1 MKDNRMSNLK
11 YGIILVI
18 LASLIA
24 GCEPEQDEPLPT
36 MVDLDATNAVVAANA
51 TETAIAPTATS
62 LRPTLPATFT
72 PTPDLLPPETPLP
85 TVDPNV
91 SPTPEGYN
99 EDGTIYYN
107 YNGDSIARVLPDGSL
122 NEIILTFGVDQ
133 LITDI
138 TASPNG
144 ELIAFV
150 GPAGGSAR
158 EVWVTNRDGS
168 YLQQVSCLG
177 YNEVR
182 SPSFAPDSNR
192 IAFFA
197 APLATTNMALYVADF
212 IGSNDCPT
220 GNNQQLLFP
229 MSTTLTGDIAWN
241 STQDL
246 VYYNA
251 AGTYVYDF
259 GSQASYIISRGAGFG
274 SDFSAVYDYDSDQFV
289 YLRFVRNLTT
299 GETGGDVVLIED
311 ANTFRAEY
319 EFEPLEVYAIDVE
332 FGEDNESIIYA
343 TSDEIIVYEYPTT
356 TRFTIADGLSDPLF
370 TFAPN
375 KEDFVYTDIDQ
386 DTGVVQLYRANRID
400 RRDTEQITF
409 NPEGSILDVL
419 WLEG

>member
-11 YGIILVI
+11 YGILLVI
-18 LASLIA
+18 LATLIA
-24 GCEPEQDEPLPT
+24 GCETEQDAPLPT
-36 MVDLDATNAVVAANA
+36 LVDLDATNEVLAVNA

-62 LRPTLPATFT
+62 LRPTLPPTFT
-72 PTPDLLPPETPLP
+72 PTPDLLPSETPLP

-91 SPTPEGYN
+91 SPTPVGFS

-107 YNGDSIARVLPDGSL
+107 YNGDSIARVSPDGIF

-133 LITDI
+133 PITDI
-138 TASPNG
+138 TASPDG

-212 IGSNDCPT
+212 VGSNDCPT
-220 GNNQQLLFP
+220 GNNQQVLFP
-229 MSTTLTGDIAWN
+229 VSTTLTGEIAWN
-241 STQDL
+241 SAQDL

-251 AGTYVYDF
+251 EGTFVYDF

-274 SDFSAVYDYDSDQFV
+274 SDFNAIYDNDSDQFA
-289 YLRFVRNLTT
+289 YLRYIRDLTT
-299 GETGGDVVLIED
+299 GETGGNVILIED
-311 ANTFRAEY
+311 ANSFRAEY
-319 EFEPLEVYAIDVE
+319 EFDPLDVYAIDLE

-356 TRFTIADGLSDPLF
+356 TRFTIKDGLSDPRF
-370 TFAPN
+370 AFAPDN
-375 KEDFVYTDIDQ
+375 ENFVYTDIDQ
-386 DTGVVQLYRANRID
+386 DTGVIQLFRANRID
-400 RRDTEQITF
+400 RRDVEQITF
-409 NPEGSILDVL
+409 NPDGDILDVL